1 MLFNKEGNSLVRASR
16 QALKNAEDKAE
27 QLKKGKDITEHN
39 NLILLQENK
48 KLARLLNNIAEL
60 ATSNNYNRED
70 VILAKIRE
78 LVRPLNQN

>member
-16 QALKNAEDKAE
+16 QALKNAEDKAK
-27 QLKKGKDITEHN
+27 QLKKEKDIADHN

-48 KLARLLNNIAEL
+48 KLARLLINIEEL
-60 ATSNNYNRED
+60 ATSNSYNRED

>member
-1 MLFNKEGNSLVRASR
+1 MLFNKGNNALVRASR

>member
-1 MLFNKEGNSLVRASR
+1 MLFNKENNTLVRASR

-27 QLKKGKDITEHN
+27 QLKKKKDITEHN

>member
-1 MLFNKEGNSLVRASR
+1 MLFNKENNALVRASR

-27 QLKKGKDITEHN
+27 QFKKEKDIADHN

-48 KLARLLNNIAEL
+48 KLARLLINIEEL
-60 ATSNNYNRED
+60 ATSNSYNRED
-70 VILAKIRE
+70 VILAKKRE